1 MTEFLVATWQVISEN
16 PSLWNSF
23 LHSFDV
29 FKTWDFW
36 PFKIILILLLIGL
49 PILLIILI
57 ATWKLVLFNT
67 MFWEW
72 YWLKLITWTFGAWK
86 TKNVFQ
92 SAYLW
97 KMLNPDWIII
107 SNLDYD
113 FVDIVFDSKEDFD
126 FVLKDL
132 VQYVR
137 DTNNIDELKSSIN
150 FPPIKIIVD
159 EAHIYLFA
167 RDFKWFTKDILLV
180 LTQCRKRDISIDFIT
195 QELWQIDVFIRRLA
209 PYIQYFQ
216 TLSFGLRKQ
225 SMLYSLDAEATSMR
239 DELSFEEVDSSYL
252 LPDSWALFFKK
263 KLQRFYDQKYLTKYV
278 IWWLHK
284 YCNEEDRESIK
295 ELKISH
301 RYEEFK
307 KILSDKVKSFRTP
320 KVREKTK
327 FEKILFSYLEKLN
340 KKNETD
346 SDVLQRQSEIIKS
359 LLKYVPEDELDK
371 FNLDIQKQED
381 SSKESETTQ
390 G

>member
-1 MTEFLVATWQVISEN
+1 M
-16 PSLWNSF
+16 
-23 LHSFDV
+23 
-29 FKTWDFW
+29 
-36 PFKIILILLLIGL
+36 
-49 PILLIILI
+49 
-57 ATWKLVLFNT
+57 
-67 MFWEW
+67 
-72 YWLKLITWTFGAWK
+72 
-86 TKNVFQ
+86 
-92 SAYLW
+92 
-97 KMLNPDWIII
+97 
-107 SNLDYD
+107 
-113 FVDIVFDSKEDFD
+113 
-126 FVLKDL
+126 
-132 VQYVR
+132 
-137 DTNNIDELKSSIN
+137 
-150 FPPIKIIVD
+150 
-159 EAHIYLFA
+159 
-167 RDFKWFTKDILLV
+167 
-180 LTQCRKRDISIDFIT
+180 
-195 QELWQIDVFIRRLA
+195 
-209 PYIQYFQ
+209 
-216 TLSFGLRKQ
+216 
-225 SMLYSLDAEATSMR
+225 
-239 DELSFEEVDSSYL
+239 
-252 LPDSWALFFKK
+252 
-263 KLQRFYDQKYLTKYV
+263 TKYV

>member
-1 MTEFLVATWQVISEN
+1 
-16 PSLWNSF
+16 
-23 LHSFDV
+23 
-29 FKTWDFW
+29 
-36 PFKIILILLLIGL
+36 
-49 PILLIILI
+49 
-57 ATWKLVLFNT
+57 
-67 MFWEW
+67 
-72 YWLKLITWTFGAWK
+72 
-86 TKNVFQ
+86 
-92 SAYLW
+92 
-97 KMLNPDWIII
+97 
-107 SNLDYD
+107 
-113 FVDIVFDSKEDFD
+113 
-126 FVLKDL
+126 
-132 VQYVR
+132 
-137 DTNNIDELKSSIN
+137 
-150 FPPIKIIVD
+150 
-159 EAHIYLFA
+159 
-167 RDFKWFTKDILLV
+167 
-180 LTQCRKRDISIDFIT
+180 
-195 QELWQIDVFIRRLA
+195 
-209 PYIQYFQ
+209 
-216 TLSFGLRKQ
+216 
-225 SMLYSLDAEATSMR
+225 MLYSLDAEATSMR
-239 DELSFEEVDSSYL
+239 DELSLEEVDSSYL

>member
-239 DELSFEEVDSSYL
+239 DEVSF
-252 LPDSWALFFKK
+252 
-263 KLQRFYDQKYLTKYV
+263 
-278 IWWLHK
+278 
-284 YCNEEDRESIK
+284 
-295 ELKISH
+295 
-301 RYEEFK
+301 
-307 KILSDKVKSFRTP
+307 
-320 KVREKTK
+320 
-327 FEKILFSYLEKLN
+327 
-340 KKNETD
+340 
-346 SDVLQRQSEIIKS
+346 
-359 LLKYVPEDELDK
+359 
-371 FNLDIQKQED
+371 
-381 SSKESETTQ
+381 
-390 G
+390 